1 MITYTVSISFFCLPS
16 HLLSWLLPT
25 MSFELLTRTVCTQNV
40 IVVIF
45 VFEALI
51 NMSYR
56 LSHQAYIYVFKQVLV
71 CLRDNNAMGMYMWGK
86 DWTMS
91 FIIYNIYQFKYTLD
105 KYHCEISFT
114 LSLCCPHCSEWKR
127 WQCVNKMLQSN
138 AGFHDQSEND
148 STLHRRLPIKT
159 SWSLKKMTIQ
169 I

>member
-1 MITYTVSISFFCLPS
+1 MITYTVFISFFASRLACFRGCFQPC
-16 HLLSWLLPT
+16 HLNYWQ
-25 MSFELLTRTVCTQNV
+25 ELFVHKNV
-40 IVVIF
+40 IVVVF
-45 VFEALI
+45 VSEALI

-114 LSLCCPHCSEWKR
+114 LSLFCPHCFEWKR
-127 WQCVNKMLQSN
+127 WQCVKKKCSKAMRVFTIKVKMIAHYTVVYQSK
-138 AGFHDQSEND
+138 HLD
-148 STLHRRLPIKT
+148 L
-159 SWSLKKMTIQ
+159 
-169 I
+169 